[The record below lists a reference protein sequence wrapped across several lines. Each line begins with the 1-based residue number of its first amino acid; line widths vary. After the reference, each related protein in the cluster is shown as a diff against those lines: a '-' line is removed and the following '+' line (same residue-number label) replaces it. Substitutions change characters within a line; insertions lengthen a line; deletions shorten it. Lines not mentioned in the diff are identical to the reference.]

1 MAIRTIAVF
10 CGSNSGANPLFEKH
24 ACLLGKLLADQNIHL
39 IYGGGKKGL
48 MGSLANAVLENGGTV
63 TGVIPKF
70 LTDWEQQ
77 HEGLT
82 SLLVVPDMHERKK
95 KLYELCDAAILM
107 PGGNGSLDEFFEML
121 TWNTLN
127 IHNKKIIILNSNGF
141 YEHLIAHLHRMDQ
154 EQFLYED
161 PMHRIKIV
169 DSPEMIFSSDFF

>member
-1 MAIRTIAVF
+1 
-10 CGSNSGANPLFEKH
+10 
-24 ACLLGKLLADQNIHL
+24 
-39 IYGGGKKGL
+39 
-48 MGSLANAVLENGGTV
+48 
-63 TGVIPKF
+63 
-70 LTDWEQQ
+70 
-77 HEGLT
+77 
-82 SLLVVPDMHERKK
+82 
-95 KLYELCDAAILM
+95 M